1 MRRPEFIARQAAH
14 PTGVLGRLIARIM
27 AIETETPNQRALQL
41 LQLEQGSRVL
51 EIGFGH
57 GRTLA
62 RAAALAPGGFVAG
75 IDTSAAMVEMAKRY
89 NHNSIAK
96 GVVEVKQASSDRIPY
111 PDETFDRAYAVHT
124 IYFWN
129 DPIAHLREIHRVC
142 RVGGRFVLA
151 FGPKEDAQAVA
162 SFPKSVYR
170 FNSIEET
177 ADLLSRAGF
186 RDLSMSRERIASRDI
201 AFAFGNR

>member
-14 PTGVLGRLIARIM
+14 PRGLLGRLIARIM
-27 AIETETPNQRALQL
+27 AIETETPNRRALQM
-41 LQLEQGSRVL
+41 LELEEASRVL

-62 RAAALAPGGFVAG
+62 RAAELSPGGFVAG
-75 IDTSAAMVEMAKRY
+75 IDTSTAMVEMAQRY
-89 NHNSIAK
+89 NHASIAK
-96 GVVEVKQASSDRIPY
+96 GVVEVRQASSDRIPY
-111 PDETFDRAYAVHT
+111 PDKTFDRAYAVHT

-129 DPIAHLREIHRVC
+129 DPLAHLLEVHRVC
-142 RVGGRFVLA
+142 RLGSRFVLV
-151 FGPKEDAQAVA
+151 FGPKEDPYAVA

-170 FNSIEET
+170 VYSIEEI

-186 RDLSMSRERIASRDI
+186 RDVNISHERIASRDI
-201 AFAFGNR
+201 AFALGNR

>member
-1 MRRPEFIARQAAH
+1 MRRPKFIARQAAH
-14 PTGVLGRLIARIM
+14 PKGLLGRVIARTM
-27 AIETETPNQRALQL
+27 AIETETPNHRALQML
-41 LQLEQGSRVL
+41 ELEQASRVL

-62 RAAALAPGGFVAG
+62 RAAELASGGFVAG
-75 IDTSAAMVEMAKRY
+75 IDTSTAMVEMAQRY
-89 NHNSIAK
+89 NHASIAK
-96 GVVEVKQASSDRIPY
+96 GVVEVRQASSDRIPY

-129 DPIAHLREIHRVC
+129 DPLAHLLEVHCVC
-142 RVGGRFVLA
+142 RVGSRFVLT
-151 FGPKEDAQAVA
+151 FGPKEDQYAVA

-170 FNSIEET
+170 FYSIEET

-186 RDLSMSRERIASRDI
+186 RDVNMSRERIASRDI
-201 AFAFGNR
+201 AFALGNR